1 MGKKKIN
8 MNGIVVCI
16 FEIVVG
22 VLLILNPT
30 AFTNAIVMGAGFA
43 LLVIGIINIV
53 KYFKEDPA
61 VAAKGHGLMLGLGAM
76 IAALFCLMKH
86 GWIVA
91 TLSLL
96 TIVYGVFIL
105 ISGLEK
111 VQITVD
117 MIRNKSGKWILPAI
131 GAAIALMCAGI
142 IIWNPFTTAKVV
154 WMFIG
159 ITLLVQGVFDGIVVF
174 AKKKNQQN

>member
-1 MGKKKIN
+1 MEKKKLS
-8 MNGIVVCI
+8 MNGIVVCV

-30 AFTNAIVMGAGFA
+30 AFTNAIVMGAGLV
-43 LLVIGIINIV
+43 LLAIGVINVV

-61 VAAKGHGLMLGLGAM
+61 VAAKGHSLMLGLGA
-76 IAALFCLMKH
+76 LTGGVVCLIKH

-96 TIVYGVFIL
+96 TIVYGVFVFA
-105 ISGLEK
+105 SGLEK
-111 VQITVD
+111 IQTAVD
-117 MIRNKSGKWILPAI
+117 LIRVKNKSWILPAI
-131 GAAIALMCAGI
+131 GAAISIICAI
-142 IIWNPFTTAKVV
+142 IIVCNPFATAKVV

-159 ITLLVQGVFDGIVVF
+159 ITLLVQAVFDVMVIIS
-174 AKKKNQQN
+174 KKKTQ